1 MNTLLFQEE
10 SNMKRSLFVYVAAL
24 LSSLFVAGI
33 SVASTTGNE
42 FQALHTLLTGWASG
56 FLGKSIAIAA
66 FLLGAGFA
74 AAKQNLV
81 PAIFGLVVAIVF
93 LVGPGIID
101 NMLTAFI

>member
-1 MNTLLFQEE
+1 
-10 SNMKRSLFVYVAAL
+10 MKRNFLAILAAL
-24 LSSLFVAGI
+24 LGSLFIAGAA
-33 SVASTTGNE
+33 VASTSGNE
-42 FQALHTLLTGWASG
+42 FQALHALLTGWAEG

-101 NMLTAFI
+101 NMLTAVI